1 MTTTD
6 YQGGGFDLG
15 RVVQRTFASISQN
28 WLVFLVSAI
37 LLIGIPSVISGFG
50 EGANI
55 FTASSPLAVTAIV
68 VGGLLAL
75 IGTYVLQGL
84 VVFTTINGLNG
95 KPVDL
100 STALSAGLRFFFPLL
115 GLGIVMGLGLTLGF
129 ILLIVPGVILS
140 IMWAVAAPVLVAE
153 KRGIMESFQR
163 SRDLTRGSRWMI
175 FAIVVVYFIIAM
187 ILGMVIAGVG
197 FAGTGSLGVGDAASR
212 ASIGTLIL
220 TPIVNVVTAV
230 LSSAGVASIY
240 YELRTAKEGV
250 SPDQLASAFD

>member
-28 WLVFLVSAI
+28 WLVFLVAAI
-37 LLIGIPSVISGFG
+37 VLVGVPSVISGFG

-55 FTASSPLAVTAIV
+55 FTASSPVAITAIII
-68 VGGLLAL
+68 GGLLTL

-100 STALSAGLRFFFPLL
+100 SSAFSAGLRFFFPLL
-115 GLGIVMGLGLTLGF
+115 GLGILMGIGLFFGYL
-129 ILLIVPGVILS
+129 LLIVPGVILS
-140 IMWAVAAPVLVAE
+140 IMWVVAAPVLVAE

-175 FAIVVVYFIIAM
+175 FAIIVVYFIIAM

-197 FAGTGSLGVGDAASR
+197 FASASGLAGGASGV
-212 ASIGTLIL
+212 SIGALIF
-220 TPIVNVVTAV
+220 TPIVNVATAV
-230 LSSAGVASIY
+230 LSSAGVAAIY
-240 YELRTAKEGV
+240 YELRTSKEGV